1 MLARLLPNLTGRE
14 LPERAE
20 GSGSVAPPP
29 PSHDGLCLHV
39 RHECRPLHGIPM
51 LVKNNI
57 GTADDMNTTA
67 GSWILY
73 GAKVPRDAGVVTKL
87 RASGVVILGK
97 TNMCQWAGYRCKK
110 PSSGWSAHGGQ
121 TFAPYY
127 ESQEPCGS
135 SGGSAVAVD
144 LGLAFAA
151 LGTETDGSVVWPA
164 QRSGVVGIKP
174 TVGMT
179 SRDMVVPISERM
191 DTVGTIAH
199 TVRDAAYALQAITG
213 PDPHDGYTTLIP
225 TIPDFVAACKED
237 ALRGSRIGVPWNVIE
252 AQNEDKRWD
261 VEIGGFK
268 QALEVLEKN
277 GATVIEVEFSAKMDE
292 LREAEY
298 TVMGAD
304 FMSSLALYFA
314 ELSVNPSG
322 VRTLA
327 ELRDLT
333 QRHPKE
339 GFPGKNTAH
348 WDDVLAQGW
357 DNSDARFAPACERL
371 LELGGPQGLLGA
383 LDRHDL
389 TAVAMPTTLA
399 AEWTAVVGAPMVS
412 VPMGHYPADAEVVWL
427 DNDDDDDEAEDGGG
441 SGGGGG
447 GGSSRSRSMVD
458 TAPGVPYGL
467 SFLGRLCSDADLVGL
482 AYAFERQTRV
492 RERPVRRWAMADVEV
507 RCSR

>member
-1 MLARLLPNLTGRE
+1 MSSSLPKRTGYELLLSF
-14 LPERAE
+14 L
-20 GSGSVAPPP
+20 
-29 PSHDGLCLHV
+29 
-39 RHECRPLHGIPM
+39 
-51 LVKNNI
+51 
-57 GTADDMNTTA
+57 A

-73 GAKVPRDAGVVTKL
+73 GAKVPRDAGVVTRL
-87 RASGVVILGK
+87 RAAGVVILGK

-191 DTVGTIAH
+191 DSVGTIAR

-213 PDPHDGYTTLIP
+213 PDPNDGYTALVP
-225 TIPDFVAACKED
+225 TTPDLVAACKED
-237 ALRGSRIGVPWNVIE
+237 ALRGSRIGVPWNVIKG
-252 AQNEDKRWD
+252 QNEDKRWD
-261 VEIGGFK
+261 VEIDGFRK
-268 QALEVLEKN
+268 ALEVLEKN
-277 GATVIEVEFSAKMDE
+277 GATIIEVEFSAKMEE
-292 LREAEY
+292 LREVEY

-304 FMSSLALYFA
+304 FMSSLARYFA
-314 ELSVNPSG
+314 DLSVNPSG
-322 VRTLA
+322 VGTLA

-333 QRHPKE
+333 QKHPKE
-339 GFPGKNTAH
+339 GFPEKNTAH

-357 DNSDARFAPACERL
+357 DNSDARFAPACKRL

-399 AEWTAVVGAPMVS
+399 AEWTAVVGAPMVT
-412 VPMGHYPADAEVVWL
+412 VPMGHYPAGAEVVRL
-427 DNDDDDDEAEDGGG
+427 EDGI
-441 SGGGGG
+441 
-447 GGSSRSRSMVD
+447 VD

-482 AYAFERQTRV
+482 AYAFERETRV
-492 RERPVRRWAMADVEV
+492 RERQTVRRWVTADEEV
-507 RCSR
+507 RLPPGGGGPSTSVGGRPL